1 MKQNYAICGKRIS
14 IESPLPLT
22 EHENFSIFAVDGEN
36 ADIKITYH
44 VGEGLPETPVNFK
57 KTPVGALVSW
67 DGDNI
72 FRHNPMGT
80 AEGALS
86 CYKITDTSQSKVY
99 FTNQSYSVMSDFR
112 YMWNSVS
119 LGQLFLPFKILLF
132 HASYISIDG
141 GAVLFSAQCGVGK
154 STQAELW
161 RKYIG
166 AEVINGDK
174 AGVSVE
180 ENGVFAHGLP
190 FCGTSGICKNKS
202 LPLKA
207 IVLLSQ
213 APENKINRVTGIQAI
228 QSLLGNIYLDFVA
241 PGETQQCVDTL
252 IDLLSKV
259 PVYHLQCTP
268 DQRAVECLAKELG
281 IRSEEVI

>member
-1 MKQNYAICGKRIS
+1 MKQNYSICGKQIL

-22 EHENFSIFAVDGEN
+22 EHENFNIFAVQGGN
-36 ADIKITYH
+36 ADITISYH
-44 VGEGLPETPVNFK
+44 VAEKLPEAPVNFK
-57 KTPVGALVSW
+57 KTPVGALVSQ
-67 DGDNI
+67 DGENI
-72 FRHNPMGT
+72 FRMNPMGV
-80 AEGALS
+80 AQGALS
-86 CYKITDTSQSKVY
+86 CYKINDTSQSKVY
-99 FTNQSYSVMSDFR
+99 FTNESYSVMSDFR

-119 LGQLFLPFKILLF
+119 LSQLFLPFKILLL

-141 GAVLFSAQCGVGK
+141 GAVLFTAQCGVGK

-161 RKYIG
+161 RQYMG

-190 FCGTSGICKNKS
+190 FCGTSGICKNKT

-213 APENKINRVTGIQAI
+213 APENKITRVTGVNAI
-228 QSLLGNIYLDFVA
+228 QSLMGNIYLDFVA

-268 DQRAVECLAKELG
+268 DKRAVECLAEELG
-281 IRSEEVI
+281 VRSEE

>member
-1 MKQNYAICGKRIS
+1 MKQNYSICGKRIFV
-14 IESPLPLT
+14 ESPLPLT
-22 EHENFSIFAVDGEN
+22 EHENFNIFAVDEGN
-36 ADIKITYH
+36 ADIKITYN
-44 VGEGLPETPVNFK
+44 VSENLPPMPINSK
-57 KTPVGALVSW
+57 KTPVGAFVSCE
-67 DGDNI
+67 GERV
-72 FRHNPMGT
+72 FRHTPMGV

-86 CYKITDTSQSKVY
+86 CYEINDTSRSEVY
-99 FTNQSYSVMSDFR
+99 FTNKSYGVMSDFR
-112 YMWNSVS
+112 YMWSSVA

-132 HASYISIDG
+132 HASYISIG
-141 GAVLFSAQCGVGK
+141 GEAVLFTAQCGVGK

-161 RKYIG
+161 RKYMD

-180 ENGVFAHGLP
+180 EDGVFAHGLP

-228 QSLLGNIYLDFVA
+228 QSLMGNIYLDFVA

-268 DQRAVECLAKELG
+268 DQRAVETLVEELKN
-281 IRSEEVI
+281 